1 MKKLIKED
9 DIKKAAKSGQKIK
22 LSKDVV
28 VTPGARDLGNS
39 LDVFIS
45 EEEAR
50 TYRAPMLSPALHTWP
65 LKNVAI
71 ASDHG
76 GFYMKEEIKD
86 FLRSKGYTVID
97 LGPANANT
105 CDYPD
110 YAIKAASTVADGKAD
125 CAVVVDSVGIG
136 SAIAANKV
144 NGILAAKCNNV
155 TEAKSAREHNYAN
168 VLTLGSKILGITA
181 VLDIVD
187 AFLNTK
193 GGAERHQKRV
203 VKIFNFENRR
213 K

>member
-9 DIKKAAKSGQKIK
+9 DVKQAAKSGIKIK
-22 LSKDVV
+22 LNKDVV
-28 VTPGARDLGNS
+28 ITPGARDLGKS
-39 LDVFIS
+39 LDIFIT

-50 TYRAPMLSPALHTWP
+50 SYRAPILSPALHTWP

-76 GFYMKEEIKD
+76 GFYMKEEIKNH
-86 FLRSKGYTVID
+86 LRLKDYTVTD

-110 YAIKAASTVADGKAD
+110 YAIKAAQTVSEGKAD
-125 CAVVVDSVGIG
+125 CGIVIDSVGIG

-168 VLTLGSKILGITA
+168 ILTLGSKILGITA

-193 GGAERHQKRV
+193 GGAERHQKRI
-203 VKIFNFENRR
+203 VKIFSYENRR

>member
-9 DIKKAAKSGQKIK
+9 DVRQAAKSGQKIK
-22 LSKDVV
+22 LNKDLVI
-28 VTPGARDLGNS
+28 TPGALDLGKS
-39 LDVFIS
+39 LNIFLTA
-45 EEEAR
+45 EEAK
-50 TYRAPMLSPALHTWP
+50 TYRPPMLSPALHTWP
-65 LKNVAI
+65 LKNIAL

-76 GFYMKEEIKD
+76 GFYMKEEIKKH
-86 FLRSKGYTVID
+86 LRTKEYTVSD

-110 YAIKAASTVADGKAD
+110 YAIKVAETVSKGKAD
-125 CAVVVDSVGIG
+125 CGIVIDSVGIG

-155 TEAKSAREHNYAN
+155 TEAKSSREHNFAN

-181 VLDIVD
+181 ALDIIE

-203 VKIFNFENRR
+203 VKILNFENRR

>member
-9 DIKKAAKSGQKIK
+9 DVKQAAKSGKKIK
-22 LSKDVV
+22 LNKDVV
-28 VTPGARDLGNS
+28 VTPSALDLGKS
-39 LDVFIS
+39 LDIFLT
-45 EEEAR
+45 EEQTR

-76 GFYMKEEIKD
+76 GFYMKEEIKE
-86 FLRSKGYTVID
+86 FLRSKEYTVID

-105 CDYPD
+105 SDYPD
-110 YAIKAASTVADGKAD
+110 YAIKAAQNVSEGKAD
-125 CAVVVDSVGIG
+125 CAIVVDSVGIG

-155 TEAKSAREHNYAN
+155 TEAKSSREHNYAN
-168 VLTLGSKILGITA
+168 VLTLGSKIIGITA
-181 VLDIVD
+181 ALDIVD

-193 GGAERHQKRV
+193 GGDERHQNRI